1 MVVEGELVIINECKA
16 RCTIV
21 IIVYN
26 TKQSFYIQY
35 KLAGETRL
43 SERVKLAHIIRC
55 AGEISRGSRGEYRR
69 NGSVYLI
76 LWPRLQ

>member
-1 MVVEGELVIINECKA
+1 MFHFFILMMRISNGGEQGDLTCIILNS
-16 RCTIV
+16 R
-21 IIVYN
+21 
-26 TKQSFYIQY
+26 SIQVRRR
-35 KLAGETRL
+35 KTRL
-43 SERVKLAHIIRC
+43 VERVKLAHIISC